1 MRSRRGFTL
10 IELLV
15 VIAIIAVLIALLLP
29 AVQAAREAARRTQCR
44 NNLKQMALAAH
55 NYHDVNNFF
64 PASFLLNVGP
74 VLKSL
79 GFACGNCCPDN
90 IDIHNWGERL
100 LPFLE
105 ANTVYRRICMNGP
118 IFSPLCSCIVG
129 LPKYCQPNSGGCCPA
144 LMPPGLQR
152 PAAAVVPG
160 YACPSSPRSV
170 NPFIETSLVGC
181 LLCQAGVPLFPH
193 YWAGGSD
200 YTAINTFCKPG
211 LQCAYRLATTGCV
224 NKCDQKCC
232 EGVMTNNV
240 RETVS
245 IDMITDGTSTTIFC
259 AELAGRPDLW
269 VRGVKKPLACLVPT
283 NFTSG
288 ATPKVNAG
296 GCWACLDN
304 GYMSL
309 YGSTTSGLASPGYT
323 GPSSPPVCFINCTN
337 QLDLGLYSF
346 HPGSC
351 GFAFCD
357 GSAHMV
363 SENVGLVPFV
373 RLITFRGG
381 RPVIDSQF

>member
-1 MRSRRGFTL
+1 MSVRRRGFTL

-55 NYHDVNNFF
+55 NYHDVNGFF
-64 PASFLLNVGP
+64 PPSFLMNVGP
-74 VLKSL
+74 IGHGL
-79 GFACGNCCPDN
+79 GFGCGNCCPDN
-90 IDIHNWGERL
+90 IDIHMWGERL

-105 ANTVYRRICMNGP
+105 ATTVYSKICMNGP
-118 IFSPLCSCIVG
+118 IFSPICACGVG
-129 LPKYCQPNSGGCCPA
+129 MPQYTQLNSGGCCTCGPT
-144 LMPPGLQR
+144 R
-152 PAAAVVPG
+152 PAAKVVPG
-160 YACPSSPRSV
+160 FVCPSSPRTT
-170 NPFIETSLVGC
+170 NPFKEFSLVGC

-193 YWAGGSD
+193 YWASASD
-200 YTAINTFCKPG
+200 YQGVNTFCKPG
-211 LQCAYRLATTGCV
+211 LQCFYRMQTTGNLC
-224 NKCDQKCC
+224 KCDQKCC

-240 RETVS
+240 RESVS

-269 VRGVKKPLACLVPT
+269 VRGVKKPLACLQP
-283 NFTSG
+283 NGFTSG

-296 GCWACLDN
+296 GCWGCLDN
-304 GYMSL
+304 GYFSL
-309 YGSTTSGLASPGYT
+309 YGSTTNGLAHPGYT
-323 GPSSPPVCFINCTN
+323 GPSSPPVCYINCTN
-337 QLDLGLYSF
+337 QQMLGLYSF

-363 SENVGLVPFV
+363 SESIGLVPFV

-381 RPVIDSQF
+381 RPVIDSAF